1 MDKSVL
7 IHFYNQYITYSMKFK
22 LLAVFTFTALLY
34 SCDDSTTGVGDFVS
48 NLDKIEASY
57 DKYKV
62 TSRTL
67 RLEKVYSRTNKAYL
81 GKYTD
86 PDFGQYSA
94 DFITQINCPEKF
106 ELPEHLKEIT
116 GASLELYYTDFYGD
130 SLATLTVQVDTLNKI
145 IEDSDTGLYYTSY
158 EPKDYYDETKTPLA
172 VKTYAAVDMS
182 VSDSLRNT
190 SDYYPSIK
198 IDLGKAFGERIQNL
212 YTSKPEYFKD
222 AYSFI
227 NNVLKGFY
235 VHTTQ
240 GDGSVVYIKDI
251 WLRLNL
257 DYYVERESTGE
268 IDSLV
273 QGNTVL
279 AASKEVLM
287 STRLGYPEEQSDN
300 SKDRLDELVDEKGHT
315 YLKTPAGLC
324 TEVTLP
330 IDEIYNDERHKND
343 TLNSVTLSIKKY
355 RYAGDENS
363 NTFTMG
369 IPQNVLMV
377 RKSDIN
383 TFFEQNKTYD
393 NKTSFLGTYS
403 SNTNSYT
410 FSKLNRLISN
420 IFSEIRSGEEYTEDR
435 DKVLLIPVTTETDA
449 EGNIIGVSHDMEV
462 NAAKLFGGE
471 DGEELNIEIVYTKP

>member
-48 NLDKIEASY
+48 NLDKIEAFS
-57 DKYKV
+57 DTYKV
-62 TSRTL
+62 TSRTHKL
-67 RLEKVYSRTNKAYL
+67 DKVYSRTNKAYL

-198 IDLGKAFGERIQNL
+198 IDLGKAFGERIQDL
-212 YTSKPEYFKD
+212 YSSKPEYFKD

-235 VHTTQ
+235 VHITQ

-257 DYYVERESTGE
+257 DYKIKSESTGE

-273 QGNTVL
+273 HGNTVL

-287 STRLGYPEEQSDN
+287 STRLENSD
-300 SKDRLDELVDEKGHT
+300 KLDELVNEKGHT

-324 TEVTLP
+324 TEITLP
-330 IDEIYNDERHKND
+330 INEIFNTHKED

-377 RKSDIN
+377 RKGDID

-420 IFSEIRSGEEYTEDR
+420 IFSEIRSKEEYTEDR

>member
-48 NLDKIEASY
+48 NLDKIEAFS
-57 DKYKV
+57 DTYKV
-62 TSRTL
+62 TSRTHKL
-67 RLEKVYSRTNKAYL
+67 DKVYSRTNKAYL

-106 ELPEHLKEIT
+106 ELPEHLDKIT

-257 DYYVERESTGE
+257 DYYIERESTGE

-273 QGNTVL
+273 HGNTVL

-287 STRLGYPEEQSDN
+287 STRLENSD
-300 SKDRLDELVDEKGHT
+300 KLDDLVNDKKHT

-324 TEVTLP
+324 TEITLP
-330 IDEIYNDERHKND
+330 INEIYDTHKED

-377 RKSDIN
+377 RKGDID

-420 IFSEIRSGEEYTEDR
+420 IFSEIRSKEEYTEDR

-471 DGEELNIEIVYTKP
+471 EGEELNIEIVYTKP

>member
-7 IHFYNQYITYSMKFK
+7 IHFYNHYITYSMKFK

-106 ELPEHLKEIT
+106 ELPEHLDKIT
-116 GASLELYYTDFYGD
+116 GVSL
-130 SLATLTVQVDTLNKI
+130 
-145 IEDSDTGLYYTSY
+145 Y
-158 EPKDYYDETKTPLA
+158 EPKDYYDETKAPLA

-198 IDLGKAFGERIQNL
+198 IDLGESFGEHIQSL

-355 RYAGDENS
+355 RYAGNENS

-369 IPQNVLMV
+369 IPQN
-377 RKSDIN
+377 
-383 TFFEQNKTYD
+383 
-393 NKTSFLGTYS
+393 G
-403 SNTNSYT
+403 NSTKCPDGKKRRY
-410 FSKLNRLISN
+410 R
-420 IFSEIRSGEEYTEDR
+420 Y
-435 DKVLLIPVTTETDA
+435 LLR
-449 EGNIIGVSHDMEV
+449 
-462 NAAKLFGGE
+462 
-471 DGEELNIEIVYTKP
+471 TK

>member
-48 NLDKIEASY
+48 NLDKIEAFS
-57 DKYKV
+57 DTYKV
-62 TSRTL
+62 TSRTHKL
-67 RLEKVYSRTNKAYL
+67 DSVYSRTNKAYL

-106 ELPEHLKEIT
+106 ELPEHLDKIT
-116 GASLELYYTDFYGD
+116 GVSLELYYTDFYGD

-158 EPKDYYDETKTPLA
+158 EPKDYYDETKAPLA

-198 IDLGKAFGERIQNL
+198 IDLGESFGEHIQSL

-257 DYYVERESTGE
+257 DYKIKSESTGE

-273 QGNTVL
+273 HGNTVL

-287 STRLGYPEEQSDN
+287 STRLENSD
-300 SKDRLDELVDEKGHT
+300 KLDELVNEKGHT

-324 TEVTLP
+324 TEITLP
-330 IDEIYNDERHKND
+330 IDEIFNTHKED

-355 RYAGDENS
+355 RYAGNENS

-377 RKSDIN
+377 RKGDIDN
-383 TFFEQNKTYD
+383 FFEQNKTYD

-471 DGEELNIEIVYTKP
+471 EGEELNIEIVYTKP

>member
-1 MDKSVL
+1 
-7 IHFYNQYITYSMKFK
+7 MKFK

-34 SCDDSTTGVGDFVS
+34 SCDDSTTGIGDFVS

-257 DYYVERESTGE
+257 DYYVESESTGE

-355 RYAGDENS
+355 RYAGNENS
-363 NTFTMG
+363 NNFTMG

>member
-172 VKTYAAVDMS
+172 VKTHAAVDMS

>member
-48 NLDKIEASY
+48 NLDKIEAFS
-57 DKYKV
+57 DTYKV
-62 TSRTL
+62 TSRTHKL
-67 RLEKVYSRTNKAYL
+67 DKVYSRTNKAYL

-106 ELPEHLKEIT
+106 ELPEHLDKIT
-116 GASLELYYTDFYGD
+116 GVSLELYYTDFYGD

-158 EPKDYYDETKTPLA
+158 EPKDYYDETKAPLA

-198 IDLGKAFGERIQNL
+198 IDLGESFGEHIQSL

-257 DYYVERESTGE
+257 DYKIKSESTGE

-273 QGNTVL
+273 HGNTVL

-287 STRLGYPEEQSDN
+287 STRLENSD
-300 SKDRLDELVDEKGHT
+300 KLDELVNEKGHT

-324 TEVTLP
+324 TEITLP
-330 IDEIYNDERHKND
+330 IDEIFNTHKED

-377 RKSDIN
+377 RKGDID

-420 IFSEIRSGEEYTEDR
+420 IFSEIRSKEEYTEDR

>member
-22 LLAVFTFTALLY
+22 LLAVFT
-34 SCDDSTTGVGDFVS
+34 DSTTGVGDFVS
-48 NLDKIEASY
+48 NLDKIEAFS
-57 DKYKV
+57 DTYKV
-62 TSRTL
+62 TSRTHKL
-67 RLEKVYSRTNKAYL
+67 DKVYSRTNKAYL

-182 VSDSLRNT
+182 VSDSIRNT

-198 IDLGKAFGERIQNL
+198 IDLGKAFGERIQDL
-212 YTSKPEYFKD
+212 YSSKPEYFKD

-235 VHTTQ
+235 VHITQ

-257 DYYVERESTGE
+257 DYKIKSESTGE

-273 QGNTVL
+273 HGNTVL

-287 STRLGYPEEQSDN
+287 STRLENSD
-300 SKDRLDELVDEKGHT
+300 KLDELVNEKGHT

-324 TEVTLP
+324 TEITLP
-330 IDEIYNDERHKND
+330 INEIFNTHKED

-377 RKSDIN
+377 RKGDID

-420 IFSEIRSGEEYTEDR
+420 IFSEIRSKEEYTEDR

>member
-34 SCDDSTTGVGDFVS
+34 SCDDSTTGIGDFVS

-377 RKSDIN
+377 RKGDID

>member
-48 NLDKIEASY
+48 NLDKIEAFS
-57 DKYKV
+57 DTYKV
-62 TSRTL
+62 TSRTHKL
-67 RLEKVYSRTNKAYL
+67 DKVYSRTNKAYL

-182 VSDSLRNT
+182 VSDSIRNT

-198 IDLGKAFGERIQNL
+198 IDLGKAFGERIQDL
-212 YTSKPEYFKD
+212 YSSKPEYFKD

-235 VHTTQ
+235 VHITQ

-257 DYYVERESTGE
+257 DYKIKSESTGE

-273 QGNTVL
+273 HGNTVL

-287 STRLGYPEEQSDN
+287 STRLENSD
-300 SKDRLDELVDEKGHT
+300 KLDELVNEKGHT

-324 TEVTLP
+324 TEITLP
-330 IDEIYNDERHKND
+330 INEIFNTHKED

-377 RKSDIN
+377 RKGDID

-420 IFSEIRSGEEYTEDR
+420 IFSEIRSKEEYTEDR

>member
-7 IHFYNQYITYSMKFK
+7 IHFYNQHITYSMKFK

-377 RKSDIN
+377 RKGDID

>member
-48 NLDKIEASY
+48 NLDKIEAFS
-57 DKYKV
+57 DTYKV
-62 TSRTL
+62 TSRTHKL
-67 RLEKVYSRTNKAYL
+67 DKVYSRTNKAYL

-257 DYYVERESTGE
+257 DYYIERESTGE

-287 STRLGYPEEQSDN
+287 STRLENSDKL
-300 SKDRLDELVDEKGHT
+300 SELENEKGHT

-324 TEVTLP
+324 TEITLP
-330 IDEIYNDERHKND
+330 INEIFNTHQND

-355 RYAGDENS
+355 RYAGNENS

-377 RKSDIN
+377 RKGDID

>member
-48 NLDKIEASY
+48 NLDKIEAFS
-57 DKYKV
+57 DTYKV
-62 TSRTL
+62 TSRTHKL
-67 RLEKVYSRTNKAYL
+67 DKVYSRTNKAYL

-106 ELPEHLKEIT
+106 ELPEHLDKIT

-257 DYYVERESTGE
+257 DYKIKSESTGE

-273 QGNTVL
+273 HGNTVL

-287 STRLGYPEEQSDN
+287 STRLENSD
-300 SKDRLDELVDEKGHT
+300 KLDELVNEKGHT

-324 TEVTLP
+324 TEITLP
-330 IDEIYNDERHKND
+330 IDEIFNTHKED

-355 RYAGDENS
+355 RYAGNENS

-377 RKSDIN
+377 RKGDID

-420 IFSEIRSGEEYTEDR
+420 IFSEIRSKEEYTEDR

>member
-355 RYAGDENS
+355 RYAGNENS
-363 NTFTMG
+363 NNFTMG

>member
-1 MDKSVL
+1 
-7 IHFYNQYITYSMKFK
+7 MKFK

-48 NLDKIEASY
+48 NLDKIEAFS
-57 DKYKV
+57 DTYKI
-62 TSRTL
+62 TSRTHKL
-67 RLEKVYSRTNKAYL
+67 DKVYSRTNKAYL

>member
-48 NLDKIEASY
+48 NLDKIEAFS
-57 DKYKV
+57 DTYKV
-62 TSRTL
+62 TSRTHKL
-67 RLEKVYSRTNKAYL
+67 DSVYSRTNKAYL

-106 ELPEHLKEIT
+106 ELPEHLDKIT
-116 GASLELYYTDFYGD
+116 GVSLELYYTDFYGD

-257 DYYVERESTGE
+257 DYKIKSESTGE

-273 QGNTVL
+273 HGNTVL

-287 STRLGYPEEQSDN
+287 STRLENSD
-300 SKDRLDELVDEKGHT
+300 KLDELVNEKGHT

-324 TEVTLP
+324 TEITLP
-330 IDEIYNDERHKND
+330 IDEIFNTHKED

-377 RKSDIN
+377 RKGDID

-420 IFSEIRSGEEYTEDR
+420 IFSEIRSKEEYTEDR

>member
-48 NLDKIEASY
+48 NLDKIEAFS
-57 DKYKV
+57 DTYKV
-62 TSRTL
+62 TSRTHKL
-67 RLEKVYSRTNKAYL
+67 DSVYSRTNKAYL

-257 DYYVERESTGE
+257 DYKIKSESTGE

-273 QGNTVL
+273 HGNTVL

-287 STRLGYPEEQSDN
+287 STRLENSD
-300 SKDRLDELVDEKGHT
+300 KLDELVNEKGHT

-324 TEVTLP
+324 TEITLP
-330 IDEIYNDERHKND
+330 IDEIFNTHKED

-377 RKSDIN
+377 RKSDID

-420 IFSEIRSGEEYTEDR
+420 IFSEIRSKEEYTEDR

>member
-1 MDKSVL
+1 
-7 IHFYNQYITYSMKFK
+7 MKFK

-116 GASLELYYTDFYGD
+116 GASLELYYTNFYGD

-471 DGEELNIEIVYTKP
+471 EGEELNIEIVYTKP

>member
-7 IHFYNQYITYSMKFK
+7 IHFYNHYITYSMKFK

-48 NLDKIEASY
+48 NLDKIEAFS
-57 DKYKV
+57 DTYKV
-62 TSRTL
+62 TSRTHKL
-67 RLEKVYSRTNKAYL
+67 DKVYSRTNKAYL

-86 PDFGQYSA
+86 PYFGQYSA
-94 DFITQINCPEKF
+94 NFITQINCPENF
-106 ELPEHLKEIT
+106 ELPEKLKEIT
-116 GASLELYYTDFYGD
+116 SASLELYYTGFYGD
-130 SLATLTVQVDTLNKI
+130 SLATLTVQVDELDKKI
-145 IEDSDTGLYYTSY
+145 TDEDTDLYYTDFTP
-158 EPKDYYDETKTPLA
+158 EKYYNENSNCIAK
-172 VKTYAAVDMS
+172 KSYAAVDKS
-182 VSDSLRNT
+182 VSDSIRNT

-198 IDLGKAFGERIQNL
+198 IDLGKDFGKRIENL
-212 YTSKPEYFKD
+212 YRSNPEYFKD

-251 WLRLNL
+251 WLRLNMKYETKSQTTGN
-257 DYYVERESTGE
+257 DTIVE
-268 IDSLV
+268 
-273 QGNTVL
+273 GNTVL

-287 STRLGYPEEQSDN
+287 STRLYNAEEQ
-300 SKDRLDELVDEKGHT
+300 LDKLVNDKKHT

-324 TEVTLP
+324 TEITLP
-330 IDEIYNDERHKND
+330 INEIYDTHKED

-355 RYAGDENS
+355 RYAGNENS

-377 RKSDIN
+377 RKGDID

>member
-1 MDKSVL
+1 
-7 IHFYNQYITYSMKFK
+7 MKFK
-22 LLAVFTFTALLY
+22 LLAVFTFAALLY
-34 SCDDSTTGVGDFVS
+34 SCDDSTTGIGDFVS
-48 NLDKIEASY
+48 NLDKIEAFS
-57 DKYKV
+57 DTYKV
-62 TSRTL
+62 TSRTHKL
-67 RLEKVYSRTNKAYL
+67 DKVYSRTNKAYL

-106 ELPEHLKEIT
+106 ELPEHLDKIT
-116 GASLELYYTDFYGD
+116 GVSLELYYTDFYGD

-158 EPKDYYDETKTPLA
+158 EPKDYYDEEKTPLA

-198 IDLGKAFGERIQNL
+198 IDLGESFGQHIQSL

-257 DYYVERESTGE
+257 DYYIERESTGE

-287 STRLGYPEEQSDN
+287 STRLENSD
-300 SKDRLDELVDEKGHT
+300 KLDKLVNEKGHT

-324 TEVTLP
+324 TEITLP
-330 IDEIYNDERHKND
+330 INEIYNTHRED

-377 RKSDIN
+377 RKGDID

-420 IFSEIRSGEEYTEDR
+420 IFSEIRSEEEYTEDR
-435 DKVLLIPVTTETDA
+435 DKVLLIPVTTETDT

>member
-1 MDKSVL
+1 
-7 IHFYNQYITYSMKFK
+7 MKFK

-48 NLDKIEASY
+48 NLDKIEAFS
-57 DKYKV
+57 DTYKV
-62 TSRTL
+62 TSRTHKL
-67 RLEKVYSRTNKAYL
+67 DKVYSRTNKAYL

-257 DYYVERESTGE
+257 DYYIERESTGE

-287 STRLGYPEEQSDN
+287 STRLENSD
-300 SKDRLDELVDEKGHT
+300 KLDELVNEKGHT

-324 TEVTLP
+324 TEITLP
-330 IDEIYNDERHKND
+330 INEIFNTHQND

-355 RYAGDENS
+355 RYAGNENS

-377 RKSDIN
+377 RKSDID

-420 IFSEIRSGEEYTEDR
+420 IFSEIRSKEEYTEDR